1 MSLRALWDQR
11 APGERRVLA
20 LGAAAAALLLFIAF
34 AWLPLERARARLEQE
49 APRLRAS
56 VAALER
62 DAAEAKRL
70 RALPP
75 VSTQALAP
83 LGGLATTAALPAGT
97 HLTVVDPRHV
107 RLAADDA
114 AFNALVEWLYGT
126 APAQGLHVE
135 SARLEALP
143 VAGRVRADITLAR

>member
-1 MSLRALWDQR
+1 MSVRELWDRR
-11 APGERRVLA
+11 ASGERRVLA
-20 LGAAAAALLLFIAF
+20 IGAGAAALLLFVAF
-34 AWLPLERARARLEQE
+34 AWLPLERTRARLERE
-49 APRLRAS
+49 VPRLRAG

-70 RALPP
+70 RAMPP
-75 VSTQALAP
+75 VSAQALAP
-83 LGGLATTAALPAGT
+83 LAGLASTAALPSGT
-97 HLTVVDPRHV
+97 HLTLVDPRHV

-114 AFNALVEWLYGT
+114 AFTALVEWLYGS

>member
-1 MSLRALWDQR
+1 MSARQFWEQR

-20 LGAAAAALLLFIAF
+20 IGAAAAALLLFIAF
-34 AWLPLERARARLEQE
+34 AWLPLERTRARLEQE
-49 APRLRAS
+49 VPRLRAN

-70 RALPP
+70 RAMPP
-75 VSTQALAP
+75 VATQALAP
-83 LGGLATTAALPAGT
+83 LAGLASTAPLPSGT

-135 SARLEALP
+135 SARVEALP